1 MNDVRTPT
9 CLLSDLTERPVT
21 TSSGASAG
29 AVEDVVIRLRE
40 HRRPVV
46 SGLLARTAD
55 GLATFGSATLA
66 LVSPARITLR
76 RTAVGRLDAALADDE
91 VLLRRELLGRWF
103 AERATADLVCARDV
117 ELSLTDEGLALSG
130 IYTRPARWFG
140 VPRRCRPQDFLGWE
154 ALADLAGELRRPSAC
169 TPPAADRVRDRP
181 SPADFAGLLDA
192 VRAGAR
198 TDAAAASRALTHLR
212 GPRRA
217 LAPWQ
222 TAGHGMA

>member
-29 AVEDVVIRLRE
+29 AVEDVVLRLRE
-40 HRRPVV
+40 YRRPVV

-55 GLATFGSATLA
+55 GLAMFGSATLA
-66 LVSPARITLR
+66 LVSPGRITLR
-76 RTAVGRLDAALADDE
+76 RNAIGRLDPSLADDE
-91 VLLRRELLGRWF
+91 VFLRRELLGRWF

-140 VPRRCRPQDFLGWE
+140 VPRRARPQDFRGWE
-154 ALADLAGELRRPSAC
+154 ALADLAGELRRPSVSA
-169 TPPAADRVRDRP
+169 PAADRVRDRP